1 MQTDTVSSK
10 VGYYWHTWWKEIK
23 ISHFWQHM
31 TKLRVAKSELTFI
44 SFFKDFWTFCHPH
57 DLLTWFPSVSSSKH
71 VTTSQGSGRSTSP
84 DFLKN
89 FYINLPSHCWSV
101 VWCFQFFLFREI
113 QHGEIENQNFFYIWI
128 LCLILRG
135 IILEFE
141 WQTKDFEQIT
151 DKYTQG
157 SGRSLEI
164 LICLKNFYLN
174 LWLVK
179 SINNQVNFQ
188 LDFQL
193 FFFNCCCCFSG
204 SQQSSA

>member
-1 MQTDTVSSK
+1 
-10 VGYYWHTWWKEIK
+10 
-23 ISHFWQHM
+23 M

-71 VTTSQGSGRSTSP
+71 VTTSQGSVRSSIVLLWYILLT
-84 DFLKN
+84 DFLEN
-89 FYINLPSHCWSV
+89 FYKILPSHSHCWSV

-128 LCLILRG
+128 LCLNLRG

-141 WQTKDFEQIT
+141 WQKKDFEQIT

-157 SGRSLEI
+157 SGFWFVW
-164 LICLKNFYLN
+164 KTFT
-174 LWLVK
+174 
-179 SINNQVNFQ
+179 
-188 LDFQL
+188 
-193 FFFNCCCCFSG
+193 
-204 SQQSSA
+204 